1 MYHPSKTIFED
12 WAVYAPHFEVSFR
25 SLTWQ
30 VFLKTVYA
38 AVLQVSFRS
47 LTWQVFL
54 RTVYAAVLQVSLR
67 NLTWLVLIKTLC
79 TAILS
84 LTKSHVFI
92 IFEVILKIILQ
103 GRF

>member
-1 MYHPSKTIFED
+1 MASLTWQAIVKTVYVSSFENNFED
-12 WAVYAPHFEVSFR
+12 WTVYAPHFEVSFR

-54 RTVYAAVLQVSLR
+54 KAVYAAVLQVSFR
-67 NLTWLVLIKTLC
+67 SLTWI
-79 TAILS
+79 
-84 LTKSHVFI
+84 VFI
-92 IFEVILKIILQ
+92 NPLSIQQF
-103 GRF
+103 